1 METKKEAV
9 SALRILAAYLAALAL
24 VAGVHQ
30 LTKGAAK
37 AAEAPAAGTYTPGT
51 YSGTGTGFGG
61 DVTATLTV
69 GPNGGIDDVVLDGP
83 NETPAVGGQALPTLR
98 EQVLSAQGAE
108 IDGVSGATLT
118 TGAVKDAVAQAVEQA
133 SQPGT
138 PAVVG

>member
-1 METKKEAV
+1 METKKETIG
-9 SALRILAAYLAALAL
+9 ALKILGAYLVLLAL
-24 VAGVHQ
+24 FAGAHQ
-30 LTKGAAK
+30 LIKGAAK
-37 AAEAPAAGTYTPGT
+37 AAEVPAVGTYTPGT
-51 YSGTGTGFGG
+51 YTATGTGFGG

-69 GPNGGIDDVVLDGP
+69 GPNGGIDEVTLDGP
-83 NETPAVGGQALPTLR
+83 NETPTVGGQALPTLR
-98 EQVLSAQGAE
+98 EQVLAAQSAD